1 MILDFHTHGVRP
13 DPSMP
18 AGYKAFMS
26 SNQGGDLDKCDEF
39 AEHYSDPQHFLAVLD
54 DAGVDYAVVLAET
67 AVITSA
73 VIPNDHVQQFTA
85 ASNGRLI
92 PFCTFNPYM
101 VLNPAA
107 ELDTAVRQGGFR
119 GLKLYPTYEYFY
131 PNQPLLYPLY
141 AKAQDLGI
149 PVMAHTGSSV
159 FAGSR
164 LKYGD
169 PLFWDDVAVD
179 FPELTIIMCHG
190 GRMLWYDRAAT
201 LVRLHKNVYFDVS
214 GLPPKRLLDYWPDL
228 ERLADKVLFGTDWP
242 GAKIGANLKAFQN
255 IALSEEAKQKI
266 LWANGSRILGL
277 EAH

>member
-1 MILDFHTHGVRP
+1 MILDFHTHAVRP
-13 DPSMP
+13 DPNMP

-26 SNQGGDLDKCDEF
+26 DNQGGDLEKFDEF
-39 AEHYSDPQHFLAVLD
+39 AERYANPRNFLALLD
-54 DAGVDYAVVLAET
+54 DAGVDHAVVLAET

-73 VIPNDHVQQFTA
+73 IIPNDHVQQFTA
-85 ASNGRLI
+85 PSHGRLI

-107 ELDTAVRQGGFR
+107 ELDTAVRQHGFC
-119 GLKLYPTYEYFY
+119 GLKLYPTYAYFY
-131 PNQPLLYPLY
+131 PNQPFLYPLY
-141 AKAQDLGI
+141 AKAQELGI

-190 GRMLWYDRAAT
+190 GRMLWYDRAAA
-201 LVRLHKNVYFDVS
+201 LVRLHKNVYFDIS

-242 GAKIGANLKAFQN
+242 GADMGANLKAFQSL
-255 IALSEEAKQKI
+255 ALSEEAKQKI

-277 EAH
+277 EG

>member
-13 DPSMP
+13 DPHMP

-26 SNQGGDLDKCDEF
+26 SNQGGDPDKFDEF
-39 AEHYSDPQHFLAVLD
+39 TERYSDPQNVLTLLD

-92 PFCTFNPYM
+92 PFCTFNPFM

-107 ELDTAVRQGGFR
+107 ELDRAVRQDGFR

-141 AKAQDLGI
+141 AKAQELGI

-201 LVRLHKNVYFDVS
+201 LVRLHKNVYFDIS

-242 GAKIGANLKAFQN
+242 GANIAANLKAFQD

-277 EAH
+277 KSR

>member
-13 DPSMP
+13 DPNMP

-26 SNQGGDLDKCDEF
+26 SSQGGDPDKFDAFTER
-39 AEHYSDPQHFLAVLD
+39 YSDPQNVLALLD

-107 ELDTAVRQGGFR
+107 ELDRAVRQDGFR

-141 AKAQDLGI
+141 AKAQELGI

-159 FAGSR
+159 FTGSR

-190 GRMLWYDRAAT
+190 GRMLWYDRAAA
-201 LVRLHKNVYFDVS
+201 LVRLHKNVYFDIS

-242 GAKIGANLKAFQN
+242 GADMGANLKAFRSLS
-255 IALSEEAKQKI
+255 LSEEAKQKI
-266 LWANGSRILGL
+266 LWANGSHILGL
-277 EAH
+277 EG

>member
-26 SNQGGDLDKCDEF
+26 SNQGGDLDKFDEF
-39 AEHYSDPQHFLAVLD
+39 AEQYSDPQNFLAVLD

-85 ASNGRLI
+85 ASNDRLI

-107 ELDTAVRQGGFR
+107 ELDKAVRQDGFR

-141 AKAQDLGI
+141 AKAQELGI

-190 GRMLWYDRAAT
+190 GRMLWYDRAAA

-242 GAKIGANLKAFQN
+242 GADMGANLKAFRSLS
-255 IALSEEAKQKI
+255 LSEEAKQKI

-277 EAH
+277 EG

>member
-1 MILDFHTHGVRP
+1 
-13 DPSMP
+13 
-18 AGYKAFMS
+18 
-26 SNQGGDLDKCDEF
+26 
-39 AEHYSDPQHFLAVLD
+39 
-54 DAGVDYAVVLAET
+54 
-67 AVITSA
+67 
-73 VIPNDHVQQFTA
+73 
-85 ASNGRLI
+85 
-92 PFCTFNPYM
+92 
-101 VLNPAA
+101 
-107 ELDTAVRQGGFR
+107 LDTAVRQNGFR

-141 AKAQDLGI
+141 AKAQELGI

-190 GRMLWYDRAAT
+190 GRMLWYDRAAS

-242 GAKIGANLKAFQN
+242 GANIGANLEAFRN
-255 IALSEEAKQKI
+255 LALSEEAKQKI
-266 LWANGSRILGL
+266 LWANGSRILGI
-277 EAH
+277 EG

>member
-13 DPSMP
+13 DPNMP
-18 AGYKAFMS
+18 AAYKEFMS
-26 SNQGGDLDKCDEF
+26 SNQGGDLDKFDEF
-39 AEHYSDPQHFLAVLD
+39 TKHYSDPQNVLALLD
-54 DAGVDYAVVLAET
+54 DSGVDYAVVLAET

-73 VIPNDHVQQFTA
+73 IIPNGHVQQFTA

-107 ELDTAVRQGGFR
+107 ELDTAVRQDGFR

-131 PNQPLLYPLY
+131 PNQPLLYPMY
-141 AKAQDLGI
+141 AKAQELGI

-190 GRMLWYDRAAT
+190 GRMLWYDRAAS
-201 LVRLHKNVYFDVS
+201 LVRLHKNMYFDVS
-214 GLPPKRLLDYWPDL
+214 GLPPKRLPDYWPDL

-242 GAKIGANLKAFQN
+242 GANIGANVEAFRN
-255 IALSEEAKQKI
+255 LALSEEAKQKI
-266 LWANGSRILGL
+266 LWGNGSRILGI
-277 EAH
+277 EG

>member
-1 MILDFHTHGVRP
+1 MILDFHTHAVRP
-13 DPSMP
+13 DPNMP

-26 SNQGGDLDKCDEF
+26 SNQGGASEFDEF
-39 AEHYSDPQHFLAVLD
+39 LERYSDPQNVLALLD
-54 DAGVDYAVVLAET
+54 DAGIDYAVVLAET

-73 VIPNDHVQQFTA
+73 VISNDHVRQFTA

-107 ELDTAVRQGGFR
+107 ELDTAVRQDGFR

-141 AKAQDLGI
+141 AKAQELGI

-159 FAGSR
+159 CAGSR

-190 GRMLWYDRAAT
+190 GRMLWYDRAAS
-201 LVRLHKNVYFDVS
+201 LVRLHKNVYFDIS

-242 GAKIGANLKAFQN
+242 GANIAANLKAFQN
-255 IALSEEAKQKI
+255 IGLSEEAKQKI
-266 LWANGSRILGL
+266 LWANGSRILGI
-277 EAH
+277 EG